1 MRQVRQVRQAS
12 NFSECGNNGIS
23 DTQFIVGA
31 RNDPEKNPVGHW
43 PWIAS
48 IGIYDDKKRLLRLE
62 AMCILYRS
70 MFMFRLHRYLCG
82 GTLVP
87 WHDDKKRLLR

>member
-1 MRQVRQVRQAS
+1 MNKISKTCKTNKTCKTSFQ
-12 NFSECGNNGIS
+12 FSECGNNGIS

-48 IGIYDDKKRLLRLE
+48 IGIYDDKKRLLR
-62 AMCILYRS
+62 
-70 MFMFRLHRYLCG
+70 
-82 GTLVP
+82 
-87 WHDDKKRLLR
+87 